1 MKIKGIILFVIC
13 VMLHIAATA
22 QDRSVDIRRLLFEA
36 NTLQNGGKMAEA
48 AEKLKSIIEIDATY
62 KVAYLRLATLYNT
75 SDEKVKNLSE
85 AQKNYE
91 KYLSLETDIAKKDS
105 LKKVLDDVKKR
116 IDDIDSDELTAALEE
131 NFVLSNTQ
139 EQQDTVN
146 HHSIHLDMNADIIDD
161 IVTDNSGEESELSE
175 IDQIVAFM
183 LAPDEKE
190 NAPNAYSIQEIGED
204 EDYLF
209 PEINNVSSV
218 EDLTSGNNSSEGQDI
233 DDIMKLFNKTTNAQ
247 DDDISNPVLPAKI
260 QDDDE
265 NYLIDSKKPLITF
278 VQPYNLTE
286 LDFNTLTAD
295 ASVSTNYISA
305 LFSHI
310 SGVDLLKIRLSDT
323 GQPTLDSNCGI
334 VRAYSQIMG
343 LNSKS
348 QELKHG
354 ITLFDKNANNY
365 HLRLEYEMPD
375 SMTKGIELL
384 HIVDLMIG
392 DYLRAKKVTYF
403 SQNYNELLKMKE
415 TDTLNLAK
423 VTVVYDFTLKPK
435 RGLLVGEAIINV
447 VKHFDQDYAV
457 ASYTGQQVFLPVDES
472 YSSSEIDNVDLIQ
485 ESDPERFLDKLEADY
500 RRYNEWHQKLTET
513 DYDETELYGR
523 LGAIVRS
530 GQPEAI
536 YEMYIGNMAKL
547 WYIKSRRGESQDI
560 KKRMIKIGNILKNS
574 I

>member
-13 VMLHIAATA
+13 VMFHIAVSA
-22 QDRSVDIRRLLFEA
+22 QDRSIDIRRLLFEA

-48 AEKLKSIIEIDATY
+48 AEKLKSIIKIDSTY

-75 SDEKVKNLSE
+75 SDENVRNLGE

-91 KYLSLETDIAKKDS
+91 TYLLLETDMAKKDS
-105 LKKVLDDVKKR
+105 IKIVLDDVKKR
-116 IDDIDSDELTAALEE
+116 IDEMVSNEQNVVLEE
-131 NFVLSNTQ
+131 NFVLSTSTP
-139 EQQDTVN
+139 EQQDTIN
-146 HHSIHLDMNADIIDD
+146 HHPVHLDMNADIIDD
-161 IVTDNSGEESELSE
+161 VVTDNSGVESELSE

-183 LAPDEKE
+183 MAPDKNENTLNDNSIPEVEK
-190 NAPNAYSIQEIGED
+190 D
-204 EDYLF
+204 EDFLLA
-209 PEINNVSSV
+209 VSSK
-218 EDLTSGNNSSEGQDI
+218 ELADDALTTGNNSSEVQDI
-233 DDIMKLFNKTTNAQ
+233 DAIMQMFNTTNAQ
-247 DDDISNPVLPAKI
+247 DDDKSDPLPLEKM
-260 QDDDE
+260 QDDE

-286 LDFNTLTAD
+286 LDFNTLTEG

-310 SGVDLLKIRLSDT
+310 SGVDLLKIHLSDT

-343 LNSKS
+343 LNSQS
-348 QELKHG
+348 QDLKHG

-365 HLRLEYEMPD
+365 HLRLEYELPD
-375 SMTKGIELL
+375 SMTSGMKLFR
-384 HIVDLMIG
+384 IVNLMIG
-392 DYLRAKKVTYF
+392 DYLRAKKVTNF
-403 SQNYNELLKMKE
+403 SQNYNELLKME
-415 TDTLNLAK
+415 EMDTLNLAK

-457 ASYTGQQVFLPVDES
+457 ASYSGQQVLLPVEES
-472 YSSSEIDNVDLIQ
+472 YITSEIDNVDLIQ
-485 ESDPERFLDKLEADY
+485 ESDPERFLDKLEVDY

-513 DYDETELYGR
+513 DYDCTELYGR

-547 WYIKSRRGESQDI
+547 WYIKSRRGESLDT
-560 KKRMIKIGNILKNS
+560 KKRMIKIGNILKYS